1 MSVLN
6 VTRTTLSVGASAP
19 FSVLHLSDTH
29 LTYADLR
36 DGQRKVDLV
45 AWRLPSFP
53 HAEAVLVEAGA
64 LSKELNIPIF
74 HTGDLMDYVSLANLE
89 AVKAFTDTHDVYM
102 ATGNHEFSLYVGE
115 AKEDA
120 AYRNQSLPAVQACFG
135 NNIRMDSRIVNGVN
149 FIALDNGYY
158 TFEPEQF
165 AFLKA
170 QVEKGLP
177 IVLMMHTPLY
187 TPEFY
192 ERMMSYCDCAYLL
205 GVPEEK
211 MQGYPADR
219 YVQQKADGVTL
230 EMMDY
235 IAREPLVKAIL
246 AGHNHFN
253 YESVYAGRIPQIV
266 TGVTDGRIVE
276 FL

>member
-1 MSVLN
+1 MTLN
-6 VTRTTLSVGASAP
+6 LTRTTLSVGATAP
-19 FSVLHLSDTH
+19 FTAIHASDTH
-29 LTYADLR
+29 LTYADMR
-36 DGQRKVDLV
+36 DGQRKADLV

-53 HAEAVLVEAGA
+53 HAEAA
-64 LSKELNIPIF
+64 LTELGELSRELNAPIL
-74 HTGDLMDYVSLANLE
+74 HTGDLIDYVSLANLE
-89 AVKAFTDTHDVYM
+89 AAKAFTDTHDVFM

-120 AYRNQSLPAVQACFG
+120 AYRNQSLPAVQACFK
-135 NNIRMDSRIVNGVN
+135 NNIRMDSRIIGGVN

-170 QVEKGLP
+170 EAEKGLP
-177 IVLMMHTPLY
+177 MVLMMHTPLY
-187 TPEFY
+187 DPAMY
-192 ERMMSYCDCAYLL
+192 EIMMGRCPCAYLA

-211 MQGYPADR
+211 MRCYPEDR
-219 YVQQKADGVTL
+219 YIQQMADEVTL

-246 AGHNHFN
+246 AGHIHASC
-253 YESVYAGRIPQIV
+253 ETVYAGRIPQLTVGCVDARVI
-266 TGVTDGRIVE
+266 E
-276 FL
+276 FV

>member
-1 MSVLN
+1 MSALN
-6 VTRTTLSVGASAP
+6 ITHLTLPVGATAP
-19 FSVLHLSDTH
+19 FRALHLSDTH

-36 DGQRKVDLV
+36 DGERKVKLMD
-45 AWRLPSFP
+45 WRLPGFP
-53 HAEAVLVEAGA
+53 HAEAVLAEAGA

-74 HTGDLMDYVSLANLE
+74 HTGDLIDFVSLANLE

-135 NNIRMDSRIVNGVN
+135 NNIRMDSRVVSGVN

-158 TFEPEQF
+158 YFEPEQLD
-165 AFLKA
+165 FLKA
-170 QVEKGLP
+170 QAERGLP
-177 IVLMMHTPLY
+177 MVLMMHTPLY

-192 ERMMSYCDCAYLL
+192 EEMMGRCPCAYLT

-211 MQGYPADR
+211 MQCYPPDR
-219 YVQQKADGVTL
+219 YVQQKADEVTL

-235 IAREPLVKAIL
+235 IAKEPLIKAIL
-246 AGHNHFN
+246 AGHTHFN

-276 FL
+276 FV

>member
-1 MSVLN
+1 MSALN
-6 VTRTTLSVGASAP
+6 VTRITLKVGAPAP

-36 DGQRKVDLV
+36 DGERKVKLMD
-45 AWRLPSFP
+45 WRLPSFP
-53 HAEAVLVEAGA
+53 HAETVLAEAGA
-64 LSKELNIPIF
+64 LSKELNIPMNYDVIII
-74 HTGDLMDYVSLANLE
+74 GAVSLANLE

-120 AYRNQSLPAVQACFG
+120 AYRNQSLPAVQACFK
-135 NNIRMDSRIVNGVN
+135 NNIRMDSRVEGGVN

-158 TFEPEQF
+158 YFEPEQF
-165 AFLKA
+165 DFLKA
-170 QVEKGLP
+170 QAERGLP
-177 IVLMMHTPLY
+177 MVLMMHTPLY

-192 ERMMSYCDCAYLL
+192 EEMMRRCPCAYLL

-211 MQGYPADR
+211 MQCYPEDR
-219 YVQQKADGVTL
+219 YIQQKADEVTL

-235 IAREPLVKAIL
+235 IAKEPLIKAIL
-246 AGHNHFN
+246 AGHNHRN
-253 YESVYAGRIPQIV
+253 YKYVYAGRIPQIV
-266 TGVTDGRIVE
+266 TGITDGRIVE
-276 FL
+276 FV